1 MIVFLLKLFLSSYPC
16 RCMNTA
22 HNLLLVSI
30 VPTGSALTCRYTR
43 EIAHIH
49 AQFARSALA
58 RAHLTRSLIRRL
70 EHRRLERLEH
80 RRGSPR
86 WHYGPFSATYPDNPL
101 EDIVPDRSLRGM
113 SIGSKSMESD
123 EGVDFAP
130 RFQAYYDC
138 PNGHTIIL
146 PFATDA
152 DVPPIWEC
160 RCGEEALLRDAE
172 KPEPKA
178 TKPQRTHW
186 DMLLERRTVKELED
200 LLDERLELLR
210 AGKLRRSA

>member
-1 MIVFLLKLFLSSYPC
+1 M
-16 RCMNTA
+16 
-22 HNLLLVSI
+22 
-30 VPTGSALTCRYTR
+30 
-43 EIAHIH
+43 
-49 AQFARSALA
+49 
-58 RAHLTRSLIRRL
+58 
-70 EHRRLERLEH
+70 
-80 RRGSPR
+80 
-86 WHYGPFSATYPDNPL
+86 
-101 EDIVPDRSLRGM
+101 PDRSLRGM
-113 SIGSKSMESD
+113 SIGAKSMESD

-152 DVPPIWEC
+152 EVPPVWEC

-178 TKPQRTHW
+178 VKPQRTHW
-186 DMLLERRTVKELED
+186 DMLLERRTVAELQE

-210 AGKLRRSA
+210 AGKLRRGA